1 MKVNGLM
8 LKPIVRRQNGV
19 PRLARPPRNLGFDL
33 PVGLSQRNIEGIRAN
48 TYCQIVSRPG
58 AILSTAGLVAAQWT
72 SNAARPGSVCFYRFG
87 EWREDH
93 SRPRGAALAPNA
105 GRSAWDHHPGWMT
118 MESILPKKS
127 APPSPGG
134 DEKHAC
140 SLLLVILTLLLC
152 MRVPEHLFGLPQS
165 RPPKNQTSEP

>member
-33 PVGLSQRNIEGIRAN
+33 PVGLSQRNIGGIRVN
-48 TYCQIVSRPG
+48 THCQNCQPARSHPVDCRACVRPMDEQRSSSR
-58 AILSTAGLVAAQWT
+58 ICLFLQI
-72 SNAARPGSVCFYRFG
+72 RRM
-87 EWREDH
+87 WREDH

-105 GRSAWDHHPGWMT
+105 GRIAWDHHPGWMT
-118 MESILPKKS
+118 MESILPKKA

-140 SLLLVILTLLLC
+140 SLLLVILTLL
-152 MRVPEHLFGLPQS
+152 
-165 RPPKNQTSEP
+165 

>member
-33 PVGLSQRNIEGIRAN
+33 PVGLSQRNIGGIRAN

-87 EWREDH
+87 ECVERRPFSSAR
-93 SRPRGAALAPNA
+93 SRPRPERGQKCLGSPPWLDDHGKHPAQEV
-105 GRSAWDHHPGWMT
+105 GSAIARRRRETCVFIIIGNLDPAFMHARPGT
-118 MESILPKKS
+118 F
-127 APPSPGG
+127 
-134 DEKHAC
+134 
-140 SLLLVILTLLLC
+140 V
-152 MRVPEHLFGLPQS
+152 RVATVQA
-165 RPPKNQTSEP
+165 T